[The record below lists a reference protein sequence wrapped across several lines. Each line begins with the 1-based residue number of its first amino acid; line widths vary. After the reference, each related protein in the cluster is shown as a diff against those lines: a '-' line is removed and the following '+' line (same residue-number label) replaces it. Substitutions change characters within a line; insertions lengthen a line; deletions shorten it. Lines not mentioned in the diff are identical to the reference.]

1 MEMIL
6 DFVESYGVP
15 LLKAIPIYL
24 IGSRIITKST
34 KAVRMM
40 KAKGAHNQ
48 SLQKFM
54 ANLVSWGLK
63 IFLLIM
69 VIFTLGVERTSLAA
83 VIAAAV
89 LAIGL
94 AL

>member
-1 MEMIL
+1 
-6 DFVESYGVP
+6 
-15 LLKAIPIYL
+15 
-24 IGSRIITKST
+24 
-34 KAVRMM
+34 
-40 KAKGAHNQ
+40 
-48 SLQKFM
+48 
-54 ANLVSWGLK
+54 
-63 IFLLIM
+63 LLIM